1 MVTYQFTT
9 YPLANGSNDKRVR
22 VKRRNAPQTNKMI
35 LITKFIEWILNM
47 INTYIPYRY
56 ESVTTGVNIM
66 DKVLK
71 RIPDE
76 IKGANKFIENNVEWI
91 LERIGSVP
99 SDPDQLNNLKDLLVK
114 LLIDSI
120 VPFCNTFSNV
130 NHINDPDS
138 RLRTFLDNELKKD
151 MGYSFTILMT
161 PYKWEIFFEASKD
174 NWQFLLDTMRFS
186 KFNTIIVKDV
196 INTKVLPGINNVPDL
211 LLMLPNIQEENHLT
225 ALYYST
231 LYDILASPDFSIK
244 ELLSYMIAKIRIKVR
259 EKYNMVED
267 VENRLIAAYY
277 DYCVRGENKVR
288 SVAFMSRTPQQT
300 IKAITNM
307 VGKAQVKKY
316 STIKL
321 INDTDYL
328 EKIFAYLLY
337 CKEVKRTLNNPPNR
351 PHSNRIQNRIQR
363 LKQIYTPFDGK
374 DNALNDIV
382 QRIETNPDMA
392 LEIIRMGPLKG
403 LIEKDTTSLTQ
414 DDGEQI
420 LIHFINGFKRKNNEK
435 AKVKKGG
442 GTRRKRANRRK
453 TRRTT

>member
-22 VKRRNAPQTNKMI
+22 VKRRNAPQTNKDI
-35 LITKFIEWILNM
+35 LIKKFLEWILNM
-47 INTYIPYRY
+47 INNYIPLRY
-56 ESVTTGVNIM
+56 EQVVTGVNIVDIM

-71 RIPDE
+71 RIPNKL
-76 IKGANKFIENNVEWI
+76 KGENEFFENSITWI
-91 LERIGSVP
+91 LERIVYVP
-99 SDPDQLNNLKDLLVK
+99 DDPDQLNDLQDLLGA
-114 LLIDSI
+114 LLIKSI
-120 VPFCNTFSNV
+120 APFFVTFSNV

-138 RLRTFLDNELKKD
+138 RLRTFLDNELKKE

-161 PYKWEIFFEASKD
+161 PYKWEIFLEASEN
-174 NWQFLLDTMRFS
+174 NWNFLFNTMRYS
-186 KFNTIIVKDV
+186 KFNTIVVENV
-196 INTKVLPGINNVPDL
+196 INNKVLPGINDVPDL

-231 LYDILASPDFSIK
+231 LYDILTYHNFSINK
-244 ELLSYMIAKIRIKVR
+244 LLSYMITQIRIKVR
-259 EKYNMVED
+259 EKYNIVED

-300 IKAITNM
+300 INAITNM
-307 VGKAQVKKY
+307 GGRAQVEKY
-316 STIKL
+316 SRIKL

-337 CKEVKRTLNNPPNR
+337 CTEVKRTLNNPPNK
-351 PHSNRIQNRIQR
+351 PHSNRIQR
-363 LKQIYTPFDGK
+363 LKKIYTPFDGK
-374 DNALNDIV
+374 DNALNTIV
-382 QRIETNPDMA
+382 QRIATDPDMA
-392 LEIIRMGPLKG
+392 LEIIHMGPLKG

-420 LIHFINGFKRKNNEK
+420 LIQFINGFERKNNEK

>member
-22 VKRRNAPQTNKMI
+22 VKRRNAPQTNKDI
-35 LITKFIEWILNM
+35 LIKKFLEWILNM
-47 INTYIPYRY
+47 INNYIPLRY
-56 ESVTTGVNIM
+56 EQVVTGVNIVDIM

-71 RIPDE
+71 RIPNKL
-76 IKGANKFIENNVEWI
+76 KGENEFFENSITWI
-91 LERIGSVP
+91 LERIVYVP
-99 SDPDQLNNLKDLLVK
+99 DDPDQLNDLQDLLGA
-114 LLIDSI
+114 LLIKSI
-120 VPFCNTFSNV
+120 APFFVTFSNV

-138 RLRTFLDNELKKD
+138 RLRTFLDNELKKE

-161 PYKWEIFFEASKD
+161 PYKWEIFLEASEN
-174 NWQFLLDTMRFS
+174 NWNFLFNTMRYS
-186 KFNTIIVKDV
+186 KFNTIVVENV
-196 INTKVLPGINNVPDL
+196 INNKVLPGINDVPDL

-231 LYDILASPDFSIK
+231 LYDILTYHDFSIN
-244 ELLSYMIAKIRIKVR
+244 ELLSYMITQIRIKVR
-259 EKYNMVED
+259 EKYNIVED

-300 IKAITNM
+300 INAITNM
-307 VGKAQVKKY
+307 GGRAQVEKY
-316 STIKL
+316 SRIKL

-337 CKEVKRTLNNPPNR
+337 CTEVKRTLNNPPNK
-351 PHSNRIQNRIQR
+351 PHSNRIQR
-363 LKQIYTPFDGK
+363 LKKIYTPFDGK
-374 DNALNDIV
+374 DNALNTIV
-382 QRIETNPDMA
+382 QRIATDPDMA
-392 LEIIRMGPLKG
+392 LEIIHMGPLKG

-420 LIHFINGFKRKNNEK
+420 LIQFINGFERKNNEK